1 MRIERMKTLALP
13 LVENDKQPILTAW
26 TDQAVVGVELETSAN
41 MSPITMLVQPFKGK
55 VELSGPFTMK
65 RNNFSYA
72 VEPLS
77 ANGYYEKI
85 EEELNK
91 WYLSEGLYE
100 VTMAMPDQF
109 MDAVES
115 LNELTISN
123 KDVSRM
129 QLSIWNNETNEYEP
143 LVDTKQVFTDKV
155 STYFNQ
161 DGELRI
167 EIKYGPDP
175 SGEQTKLPDIE
186 LKGGKIMIEI
196 RDLTKR
202 YGSFTALDHL
212 NLSLEEGVVFGFVG
226 ANGAGKSTT
235 FSILATLLSPTSGDA
250 LINGKSVVKE
260 PKEVRKQIGY
270 MPDFF
275 GVYDQLKVDEY
286 LDFYG
291 ASYGIQLV
299 QRQVL
304 IPQLL
309 ELVNLT
315 NKRYEYVDLLS
326 RGMKQ
331 RLCLARALIHDPKVL
346 ILDEPASGLDPR
358 ARVEMRDI
366 LRNLKS
372 MGKTI
377 LISSHILPELA
388 EMCDEIGVID
398 NGKLIAH
405 GNVAA
410 IQAQLQG
417 EKRIVLKMTDRLDE
431 VRAFLEE
438 DPHISSIDVIDNRL
452 EIAFNYRGTDAEQV
466 ALLKKAMLADLP
478 IYALS
483 EEEKDLEDVFMAITK
498 GADNQ

>member
-1 MRIERMKTLALP
+1 
-13 LVENDKQPILTAW
+13 
-26 TDQAVVGVELETSAN
+26 
-41 MSPITMLVQPFKGK
+41 
-55 VELSGPFTMK
+55 
-65 RNNFSYA
+65 
-72 VEPLS
+72 
-77 ANGYYEKI
+77 
-85 EEELNK
+85 
-91 WYLSEGLYE
+91 
-100 VTMAMPDQF
+100 
-109 MDAVES
+109 
-115 LNELTISN
+115 
-123 KDVSRM
+123 
-129 QLSIWNNETNEYEP
+129 
-143 LVDTKQVFTDKV
+143 
-155 STYFNQ
+155 
-161 DGELRI
+161 
-167 EIKYGPDP
+167 
-175 SGEQTKLPDIE
+175 
-186 LKGGKIMIEI
+186 MIEI
-196 RDLTKR
+196 QNLTKK
-202 YGSFTALDHL
+202 YGSFIALDQL
-212 NLSLEEGVVFGFVG
+212 NLSLAEGTVFGFVG

-250 LINGKSVVKE
+250 FINGKSVIKE

-291 ASYGIQLV
+291 ASYGINIAD
-299 QRQVL
+299 RAVL

-366 LRNLKS
+366 LRNLKT

-405 GNVAA
+405 GNVAT

-417 EKRIVLKMTDRLDE
+417 EKHIVVKVTDRLNE

-438 DPHISSIDVIDNRL
+438 DPKISAIDVIESKL
-452 EIAFNYRGTDAEQV
+452 EIEFNYRGTDEEQV
-466 ALLKKAMLADLP
+466 VLLKKAILADLP
-478 IYALS
+478 IYALT

-498 GADNQ
+498 GADAE

>member
-1 MRIERMKTLALP
+1 
-13 LVENDKQPILTAW
+13 
-26 TDQAVVGVELETSAN
+26 
-41 MSPITMLVQPFKGK
+41 
-55 VELSGPFTMK
+55 
-65 RNNFSYA
+65 
-72 VEPLS
+72 
-77 ANGYYEKI
+77 
-85 EEELNK
+85 
-91 WYLSEGLYE
+91 
-100 VTMAMPDQF
+100 
-109 MDAVES
+109 
-115 LNELTISN
+115 
-123 KDVSRM
+123 
-129 QLSIWNNETNEYEP
+129 
-143 LVDTKQVFTDKV
+143 
-155 STYFNQ
+155 
-161 DGELRI
+161 
-167 EIKYGPDP
+167 
-175 SGEQTKLPDIE
+175 
-186 LKGGKIMIEI
+186 MIEI

-250 LINGKSVVKE
+250 LINGKSVIKE

-291 ASYGIQLV
+291 ASYGIDAT
-299 QRQVL
+299 QRKVL

-315 NKRYEYVDLLS
+315 NKRYDYVDLLS

-405 GNVAA
+405 GNVAT

-417 EKRIVLKMTDRLDE
+417 EKRIVIKIAERLSE

-438 DPHISSIDVIDNRL
+438 DPLISSIDVMGNRL
-452 EIAFNYRGTDAEQV
+452 EIAFNYRGTDTEQV
-466 ALLKKAMLADLP
+466 SLLKKAILADLP

-483 EEEKDLEDVFMAITK
+483 EVEKDLEDVFMAITK

>member
-1 MRIERMKTLALP
+1 
-13 LVENDKQPILTAW
+13 
-26 TDQAVVGVELETSAN
+26 
-41 MSPITMLVQPFKGK
+41 
-55 VELSGPFTMK
+55 
-65 RNNFSYA
+65 
-72 VEPLS
+72 
-77 ANGYYEKI
+77 
-85 EEELNK
+85 
-91 WYLSEGLYE
+91 
-100 VTMAMPDQF
+100 
-109 MDAVES
+109 
-115 LNELTISN
+115 
-123 KDVSRM
+123 
-129 QLSIWNNETNEYEP
+129 
-143 LVDTKQVFTDKV
+143 
-155 STYFNQ
+155 
-161 DGELRI
+161 
-167 EIKYGPDP
+167 
-175 SGEQTKLPDIE
+175 
-186 LKGGKIMIEI
+186 MIEI

-250 LINGKSVVKE
+250 LINGKSVIKE

-275 GVYDQLKVDEY
+275 GVYDLLKVDEY

-291 ASYGIQLV
+291 ASYGIGAAE
-299 QRQVL
+299 RKVL

-315 NKRYEYVDLLS
+315 NKRHEYVDLLS

-405 GNVAA
+405 GNVAS

-417 EKRIVLKMTDRLDE
+417 EKRIVIKVTDQLNE

-438 DPHISSIDVIDNRL
+438 DPLISSIDIMDNRL
-452 EIAFNYRGTDAEQV
+452 EIAFNYRGTDADQV
-466 ALLKKAMLADLP
+466 ALLKKAILANLP

-498 GADNQ
+498 GADYQ

>member
-1 MRIERMKTLALP
+1 
-13 LVENDKQPILTAW
+13 
-26 TDQAVVGVELETSAN
+26 
-41 MSPITMLVQPFKGK
+41 
-55 VELSGPFTMK
+55 
-65 RNNFSYA
+65 
-72 VEPLS
+72 
-77 ANGYYEKI
+77 
-85 EEELNK
+85 
-91 WYLSEGLYE
+91 
-100 VTMAMPDQF
+100 
-109 MDAVES
+109 
-115 LNELTISN
+115 
-123 KDVSRM
+123 
-129 QLSIWNNETNEYEP
+129 
-143 LVDTKQVFTDKV
+143 
-155 STYFNQ
+155 
-161 DGELRI
+161 
-167 EIKYGPDP
+167 
-175 SGEQTKLPDIE
+175 
-186 LKGGKIMIEI
+186 MIEI

-291 ASYGIQLV
+291 ASYGIQLAE
-299 QRQVL
+299 RQVL

-315 NKRYEYVDLLS
+315 SKRYEYVDLLS

-417 EKRIVLKMTDRLDE
+417 EKRIVLKITDRLEE

-438 DPHISSIDVIDNRL
+438 DPHVSSIDVIDNRL
-452 EIAFNYRGTDAEQV
+452 ELAFNYRGTNAEQV

-478 IYALS
+478 IYALN

>member
-1 MRIERMKTLALP
+1 
-13 LVENDKQPILTAW
+13 
-26 TDQAVVGVELETSAN
+26 
-41 MSPITMLVQPFKGK
+41 
-55 VELSGPFTMK
+55 
-65 RNNFSYA
+65 
-72 VEPLS
+72 
-77 ANGYYEKI
+77 
-85 EEELNK
+85 
-91 WYLSEGLYE
+91 
-100 VTMAMPDQF
+100 
-109 MDAVES
+109 
-115 LNELTISN
+115 
-123 KDVSRM
+123 
-129 QLSIWNNETNEYEP
+129 
-143 LVDTKQVFTDKV
+143 
-155 STYFNQ
+155 
-161 DGELRI
+161 
-167 EIKYGPDP
+167 
-175 SGEQTKLPDIE
+175 
-186 LKGGKIMIEI
+186 MIEI

-250 LINGKSVVKE
+250 LINGKSVIKE
-260 PKEVRKQIGY
+260 SKEVRKLIGY

-291 ASYGIQLV
+291 ASYGIGAAE
-299 QRQVL
+299 RKVL

-315 NKRYEYVDLLS
+315 NKRYDYVDLLS

-405 GNVAA
+405 GNVAS

-417 EKRIVLKMTDRLDE
+417 EKRIVIKVTDSLNE

-438 DPHISSIDVIDNRL
+438 DPLISSIDVIENRL
-452 EIAFNYRGTDAEQV
+452 EIAFNYRGTDADQV
-466 ALLKKAMLADLP
+466 ALLKKAILANLP